1 MKRIILF
8 CTLVLLASAAFVL
21 TSCGNPKETL
31 HITTGA
37 TIFPTM

>member
-31 HITTGA
+31 HIYNWGD
-37 TIFPTM
+37 